1 MWDCRKNGRD
11 LMFILLLLAI
21 GKVNLTNQ
29 LGQKMNMVN
38 EFNEKRKHNNTK
50 TRFLYNDI
58 LLTDITVPTSTTSS
72 LSSSPSSLRDQSYT
86 FNHNKYNGNNHHQ
99 HLKKDIN
106 YRYNHYRH
114 GRSSHHHT
122 KTLSRQNSQILF
134 IPTHHSRNHKNM
146 NVRPLGN
153 KPTKKRTSNL
163 VTTSELPSYLVVDSF
178 HSTNLQRLNNIIGF
192 DTPHG
197 IKISSDNHGSHIMAK
212 MSPHET
218 KSLRIMRRDTS
229 NLLEK
234 QTKYT
239 IQNNLTWPVKR
250 IAEISGDIVIG
261 GLHMVHERENT
272 KICGPIMPQGGLQAA
287 EVMLYTV
294 DKINEQRVMPGGLKL
309 GAHVLD
315 DCDTDTYG
323 LQQAVDFIKGKPF
336 GP

>member
-1 MWDCRKNGRD
+1 
-11 LMFILLLLAI
+11 
-21 GKVNLTNQ
+21 
-29 LGQKMNMVN
+29 MNA
-38 EFNEKRKHNNTK
+38 
-50 TRFLYNDI
+50 
-58 LLTDITVPTSTTSS
+58 
-72 LSSSPSSLRDQSYT
+72 
-86 FNHNKYNGNNHHQ
+86 
-99 HLKKDIN
+99 
-106 YRYNHYRH
+106 
-114 GRSSHHHT
+114 
-122 KTLSRQNSQILF
+122 
-134 IPTHHSRNHKNM
+134 
-146 NVRPLGN
+146 RPLGN
-153 KPTKKRTSNL
+153 KPYQKRTSNL
-163 VTTSELPSYLVVDSF
+163 VTTSELPSYLLVDSF
-178 HSTNLQRLNNIIGF
+178 YSTNLDRLNNIISF